1 MIKGLVI
8 AGPTGV
14 GKTDLSIKL
23 AKLLDADIISVD
35 SAQIYKGMDIGTAKI
50 TTEEMQGVKHYMLD
64 VVEPIKK
71 YSVGDYQTA
80 VDTILNEK
88 EKENKNIILTGGTG
102 LYIGS
107 ITEGL
112 SDLPA
117 GNLVLRE
124 ELLKLDSEELYKKL
138 MELDPQAAQDIH
150 INNRRRVE
158 RAVEVCLLT
167 GDKFSVLSKKNI
179 KNNNYNFLKVALE
192 RDREYLYERINLRVD
207 IMLQKGLEQEVR
219 ALYEKYGENLRKINI
234 IGYTEL
240 IEYFNGKVTY
250 EEAVENIKRNSRRYA
265 KRQFTWFKNDP
276 SYIWFDLDKLSEDEI
291 INSIMKALNL
301 GLTDV
306 KHN

>member
-23 AKLLDADIISVD
+23 AKLLNADIISAD
-35 SAQIYKGMDIGTAKI
+35 SAQIYKEMNIGTAKI
-50 TTEEMQGVKHYMLD
+50 TAEEMQGVKHYMLD

-80 VDTILNEK
+80 VDNILNEK
-88 EKENKNIILTGGTG
+88 ERENKNIILTGGTG

-117 GNLVLRE
+117 GDPVLRE

-138 MELDPQAAQDIH
+138 MELDPQAAEDIH

-207 IMLQKGLEQEVR
+207 IMLEKGLEQEVR

-240 IEYFNGKVTY
+240 IEYFNGQVSY

-276 SYIWFDLDKLSEDEI
+276 TYVWFDLDKLSEEEI
-291 INSIMKALNL
+291 INSIIKELNL
-301 GLTDV
+301 
-306 KHN
+306 

>member
-23 AKLLDADIISVD
+23 AKLLNADIISAD

-50 TTEEMQGVKHYMLD
+50 TAEEMQGVKHYMLD

-80 VDTILNEK
+80 VDNILNEK
-88 EKENKNIILTGGTG
+88 ERENKNIILTGGTG

-117 GNLVLRE
+117 GDPVLRE

-138 MELDPQAAQDIH
+138 MELDPQAAEDIH

-158 RAVEVCLLT
+158 RAVEVCMLT

-207 IMLQKGLEQEVR
+207 IMLEKGLEQEVR

-240 IEYFNGKVTY
+240 IEYFNEQVSY

-276 SYIWFDLDKLSEDEI
+276 TYVWFDLDKLSEEEI
-291 INSIMKALNL
+291 INSIIKELNL
-301 GLTDV
+301 
-306 KHN
+306 

>member
-23 AKLLDADIISVD
+23 AKLLDADIISAD

-50 TTEEMQGVKHYMLD
+50 TAEEMQGVKHYMLD

-80 VDTILNEK
+80 VDNILNEK

-117 GNLVLRE
+117 GDPVLRE

-138 MELDPQAAQDIH
+138 MELDPQAAEDIH

-207 IMLQKGLEQEVR
+207 IMLEKGLEQEVR

-240 IEYFNGKVTY
+240 IEYFNGQFSY

-276 SYIWFDLDKLSEDEI
+276 TYVWFDLDKLSEEEI
-291 INSIMKALNL
+291 INSIIKELNL
-301 GLTDV
+301 
-306 KHN
+306 

>member
-23 AKLLDADIISVD
+23 AKLLNADIISAD
-35 SAQIYKGMDIGTAKI
+35 SAQIYKGMNIGTAKI
-50 TTEEMQGVKHYMLD
+50 TAEEMQGVKHYMLD

-80 VDTILNEK
+80 VDNILNEK
-88 EKENKNIILTGGTG
+88 ERENKNIILTGGTG

-117 GNLVLRE
+117 GDPVLRE

-138 MELDPQAAQDIH
+138 MELDPQAAEDIH

-207 IMLQKGLEQEVR
+207 IMLEKGLEKEVR

-240 IEYFNGKVTY
+240 IEYFNGQVSY

-276 SYIWFDLDKLSEDEI
+276 TYVWFDLDKLSEEEI
-291 INSIMKALNL
+291 IKSIIKELNL
-301 GLTDV
+301 
-306 KHN
+306 

>member
-23 AKLLDADIISVD
+23 AKLLDADIISAD

-50 TTEEMQGVKHYMLD
+50 TAEEMQGVKHYMLD

-80 VDTILNEK
+80 VDNILNEK

-117 GNLVLRE
+117 GDPVLRE

-179 KNNNYNFLKVALE
+179 KNNNYNFFKVALE

-207 IMLQKGLEQEVR
+207 IMLEKGLEQEVR
-219 ALYEKYGENLRKINI
+219 ELYEKYGENLRKINI

-276 SYIWFDLDKLSEDEI
+276 TYVWFDLDKISEEEI
-291 INSIMKALNL
+291 INSIMSELNL
-301 GLTDV
+301 WLTDV
-306 KHN
+306 KCN

>member
-23 AKLLDADIISVD
+23 AKLLNADIISAD

-50 TTEEMQGVKHYMLD
+50 TAEEMQGVKHYMLD

-80 VDTILNEK
+80 VDNILNEK

-117 GNLVLRE
+117 GDPILRE

-167 GDKFSVLSKKNI
+167 GYKFSVLSKKNI
-179 KNNNYNFLKVALE
+179 KNNNYNFFKVALE

-207 IMLQKGLEQEVR
+207 IMLEKGLEQEVR
-219 ALYEKYGENLRKINI
+219 DLYEKYGENLRKINI

-276 SYIWFDLDKLSEDEI
+276 TYVWFDLDKLSEEEI
-291 INSIMKALNL
+291 INSIMSELNL
-301 GLTDV
+301 
-306 KHN
+306 

>member
-23 AKLLDADIISVD
+23 AKLLNADIISAD
-35 SAQIYKGMDIGTAKI
+35 SAQIYKEMNIGTAKI
-50 TTEEMQGVKHYMLD
+50 TAEEMQGVKHYMLD

-80 VDTILNEK
+80 VDNILNEK
-88 EKENKNIILTGGTG
+88 ERESKNIILTGGTG

-117 GNLVLRE
+117 GDPVLRE

-138 MELDPQAAQDIH
+138 MELDPQAAEDIH

-207 IMLQKGLEQEVR
+207 IMLEKGLEQEVR

-240 IEYFNGKVTY
+240 IEYFNGQVSY

-276 SYIWFDLDKLSEDEI
+276 TYVWFDLDKLSEEEI
-291 INSIMKALNL
+291 INSIIKELNL
-301 GLTDV
+301 
-306 KHN
+306 

>member
-23 AKLLDADIISVD
+23 AKLLNADIISAD

-50 TTEEMQGVKHYMLD
+50 TVEEMQGVKHYMLD

-80 VDTILNEK
+80 VDNILNEK

-117 GNLVLRE
+117 GDPILRE

-167 GDKFSVLSKKNI
+167 GYKFSVLSKKNI
-179 KNNNYNFLKVALE
+179 KNNNYNFFKVALE

-207 IMLQKGLEQEVR
+207 IMLEKGLEQEVR
-219 ALYEKYGENLRKINI
+219 DLYEKYGENLRKINI

-276 SYIWFDLDKLSEDEI
+276 TYVWFDLDKLSEEEI
-291 INSIMKALNL
+291 INSIMSELNL
-301 GLTDV
+301 
-306 KHN
+306 

>member
-1 MIKGLVI
+1 MVKGLVI

-23 AKLLDADIISVD
+23 AKLLNADIISAD

-50 TTEEMQGVKHYMLD
+50 TAEEMQGVKHYMLD

-80 VDTILNEK
+80 VDNILNEK
-88 EKENKNIILTGGTG
+88 ERENKNIILAGGTG

-117 GNLVLRE
+117 GDPILRE

-138 MELDPQAAQDIH
+138 MELDPQAAEDIH

-158 RAVEVCLLT
+158 RALEVCMLT

-240 IEYFNGKVTY
+240 IEYFNGQVSY

-276 SYIWFDLDKLSEDEI
+276 TYVWFDLDKLSEEEI
-291 INSIMKALNL
+291 INSIIKELNL
-301 GLTDV
+301 
-306 KHN
+306 

>member
-23 AKLLDADIISVD
+23 AKLLNADIISAD
-35 SAQIYKGMDIGTAKI
+35 SAQIYKEMDIGTAKI
-50 TTEEMQGVKHYMLD
+50 TAEEMQGVKHYMLD

-80 VDTILNEK
+80 VDNILNEK
-88 EKENKNIILTGGTG
+88 ERESKNIILTGGTG

-117 GNLVLRE
+117 GDPVLRE

-138 MELDPQAAQDIH
+138 MELDPQAAEDIH

-207 IMLQKGLEQEVR
+207 IMLEKGLEQEVR

-240 IEYFNGKVTY
+240 IEYFNGQVSY

-276 SYIWFDLDKLSEDEI
+276 TYVWFDLDKLSGEEI
-291 INSIMKALNL
+291 INSIIKELNL
-301 GLTDV
+301 
-306 KHN
+306 

>member
-23 AKLLDADIISVD
+23 AKLLDADIISAD
-35 SAQIYKGMDIGTAKI
+35 SAQIYKGMNIGTAKI
-50 TTEEMQGVKHYMLD
+50 TAEEMQGVKHYMLD

-80 VDTILNEK
+80 VDNILNEK

-117 GNLVLRE
+117 GDPILRE
-124 ELLKLDSEELYKKL
+124 ELLKLDNEELYKKL

-192 RDREYLYERINLRVD
+192 RDREHLYERINLRVD
-207 IMLQKGLEQEVR
+207 IMLEKGLEQEVR
-219 ALYEKYGENLRKINI
+219 DLYEKYGENLRKINI

-276 SYIWFDLDKLSEDEI
+276 TYVWFDLDKLSEEEI
-291 INSIMKALNL
+291 INSIMSELNL
-301 GLTDV
+301 
-306 KHN
+306 

>member
-23 AKLLDADIISVD
+23 AKLLDADIISAD
-35 SAQIYKGMDIGTAKI
+35 SAQIYKEMDIGTAKI
-50 TTEEMQGVKHYMLD
+50 TAEEMQGVKHYMLD

-80 VDTILNEK
+80 VDNILNEK
-88 EKENKNIILTGGTG
+88 ERENKNIILTGGTG

-117 GNLVLRE
+117 GDPVLRE

-138 MELDPQAAQDIH
+138 MELDPQAAEDIH

-207 IMLQKGLEQEVR
+207 IMLEKGLEQEVR

-240 IEYFNGKVTY
+240 IEYFNGQFSY

-276 SYIWFDLDKLSEDEI
+276 TYVWFDLDKLSEEEI
-291 INSIMKALNL
+291 INSIIKELNL
-301 GLTDV
+301 
-306 KHN
+306 

>member
-23 AKLLDADIISVD
+23 AKLLDADIISAD
-35 SAQIYKGMDIGTAKI
+35 SAQIYKGMNIGTAKI
-50 TTEEMQGVKHYMLD
+50 TAEEMQGVKHYMLD

-80 VDTILNEK
+80 VDNILNEK

-117 GNLVLRE
+117 GDPVLRE

-138 MELDPQAAQDIH
+138 MELDPQAAEDIH

-207 IMLQKGLEQEVR
+207 IMLEKGLEQEVR

-240 IEYFNGKVTY
+240 IEYFNGQVSY

-276 SYIWFDLDKLSEDEI
+276 TYVWFDLDKLSEEEI
-291 INSIMKALNL
+291 INSIIKELNL
-301 GLTDV
+301 
-306 KHN
+306 

>member
-23 AKLLDADIISVD
+23 AKLLNADIISAD

-50 TTEEMQGVKHYMLD
+50 TAEEMQGVKHYMLD

-80 VDTILNEK
+80 VDNILNDK
-88 EKENKNIILTGGTG
+88 ERENKNIILTGGTG

-117 GNLVLRE
+117 GDPVLRE
-124 ELLKLDSEELYKKL
+124 ELLKLNSEELYKKL
-138 MELDPQAAQDIH
+138 MELDPQAAEDIH

-207 IMLQKGLEQEVR
+207 IMLEKGLEQEVR

-240 IEYFNGKVTY
+240 IEYFNGQVSY

-276 SYIWFDLDKLSEDEI
+276 TYVWFDLDKLSEEEI
-291 INSIMKALNL
+291 INSIIKELNL
-301 GLTDV
+301 
-306 KHN
+306 

>member
-8 AGPTGV
+8 AGSTGV

-23 AKLLDADIISVD
+23 AKLLNADIISAD

-50 TTEEMQGVKHYMLD
+50 TAEEMQGVKHYMLD

-80 VDTILNEK
+80 VDNILNEK
-88 EKENKNIILTGGTG
+88 ERENKNIILTGGTG

-117 GNLVLRE
+117 GDPVLRE

-138 MELDPQAAQDIH
+138 MELDPQAAEDIH
-150 INNRRRVE
+150 INNKRRVE

-207 IMLQKGLEQEVR
+207 IMLEKGLEQEVR

-240 IEYFNGKVTY
+240 IEYFNGQVSY

-276 SYIWFDLDKLSEDEI
+276 TYVWFDLDKLSEEEI
-291 INSIMKALNL
+291 INSIIKELNL
-301 GLTDV
+301 
-306 KHN
+306 